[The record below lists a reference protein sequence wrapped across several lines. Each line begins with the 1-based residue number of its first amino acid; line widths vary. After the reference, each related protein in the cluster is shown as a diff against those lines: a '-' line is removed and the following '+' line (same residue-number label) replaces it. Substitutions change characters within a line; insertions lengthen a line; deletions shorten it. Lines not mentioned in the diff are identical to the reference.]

1 MKLSCK
7 IISDLLP
14 LYVEDLASE
23 DSRKAVEEHIA
34 TCSACRKNLEDM
46 RKQED
51 SITIEDI
58 PLKKVKATLQK
69 QRLKAIALTAVLVLA
84 LAVSI
89 IAFLTTPEYLPYSDN
104 MFTFSE
110 NEDGTIIVTVNKA
123 ISGYDVDE
131 YFDPDNTSVYIYN
144 ISVWKYQFGKRSV
157 GQNIVLKPAN
167 AENAAVF
174 YHTDGAEDTFVY
186 GYNPDPDRGIITLPR
201 LVLDYYIFIAIML
214 IMILGVLLLS
224 FRKDTKAKR
233 VLEYIIGIPAAYL
246 IGHLCIKGF
255 TTTTYSVTRDL
266 FAIMTVA
273 VLLYCALEIN
283 QGEAYFIFKNIY
295 GGDWADFLDKSSDLS
310 DEKVA
315 KVVAMLRF
323 YALFEQG
330 NYEEALDIYEK
341 QLAID
346 KDNQKAKVLAAICL
360 LETGEKKKAAK
371 LAEELGKSDPNS
383 WIMADLALYYLKA
396 GDQEKA
402 LQLAEK
408 SLDSDLTNLDAVAV
422 LSELAKSGIELQCNL
437 AIIKFVVY
445 STEPI
450 RLAEQELKAMS
461 LDIPLEYQLPSSPW
475 KLSDRSKDIPEQD
488 ESDDTSGDKGD
499 TPVVVDQQKNKA
511 VEAQDPD
518 TIEAVF
524 AAVQSYLDKYYGL
537 SVVNGDIYD
546 PSYNGYAIRIHEISD
561 LKGNRAVGL
570 LGPYASEADYEIGVH
585 KRGGRWQVDYCC
597 SYYMGVDCDSDKS
610 ENYEEICSLIAK
622 KEGFEIK
629 DDAWVY
635 RFDLK
640 SYDSGRAVVLAAP
653 FCEHW
658 KWVYTLEKG
667 SSGWQV
673 VSREPASEPRFPEWL
688 YGHARR

>member
-201 LVLDYYIFIAIML
+201 LVLGYYIFIAIML

-273 VLLYCALEIN
+273 VLLYCAL
-283 QGEAYFIFKNIY
+283 
-295 GGDWADFLDKSSDLS
+295 
-310 DEKVA
+310 
-315 KVVAMLRF
+315 
-323 YALFEQG
+323 
-330 NYEEALDIYEK
+330 
-341 QLAID
+341 
-346 KDNQKAKVLAAICL
+346 L
-360 LETGEKKKAAK
+360 LTAGLIRKKK
-371 LAEELGKSDPNS
+371 
-383 WIMADLALYYLKA
+383 
-396 GDQEKA
+396 EK
-402 LQLAEK
+402 
-408 SLDSDLTNLDAVAV
+408 
-422 LSELAKSGIELQCNL
+422 
-437 AIIKFVVY
+437 
-445 STEPI
+445 
-450 RLAEQELKAMS
+450 R
-461 LDIPLEYQLPSSPW
+461 
-475 KLSDRSKDIPEQD
+475 
-488 ESDDTSGDKGD
+488 
-499 TPVVVDQQKNKA
+499 
-511 VEAQDPD
+511 
-518 TIEAVF
+518 
-524 AAVQSYLDKYYGL
+524 
-537 SVVNGDIYD
+537 
-546 PSYNGYAIRIHEISD
+546 H
-561 LKGNRAVGL
+561 
-570 LGPYASEADYEIGVH
+570 
-585 KRGGRWQVDYCC
+585 
-597 SYYMGVDCDSDKS
+597 
-610 ENYEEICSLIAK
+610 
-622 KEGFEIK
+622 
-629 DDAWVY
+629 
-635 RFDLK
+635 
-640 SYDSGRAVVLAAP
+640 
-653 FCEHW
+653 
-658 KWVYTLEKG
+658 
-667 SSGWQV
+667 
-673 VSREPASEPRFPEWL
+673 
-688 YGHARR
+688 

>member
-110 NEDGTIIVTVNKA
+110 NEDGTIIVAVNKA

-157 GQNIVLKPAN
+157 GQSIVLKPAN

-201 LVLDYYIFIAIML
+201 LVLGYYIFIAIML

-233 VLEYIIGIPAAYL
+233 VLEYIIGIPVAYL

-273 VLLYCALEIN
+273 VLLYCAL
-283 QGEAYFIFKNIY
+283 
-295 GGDWADFLDKSSDLS
+295 
-310 DEKVA
+310 
-315 KVVAMLRF
+315 
-323 YALFEQG
+323 
-330 NYEEALDIYEK
+330 
-341 QLAID
+341 
-346 KDNQKAKVLAAICL
+346 L
-360 LETGEKKKAAK
+360 LTVGLIRKKK
-371 LAEELGKSDPNS
+371 
-383 WIMADLALYYLKA
+383 
-396 GDQEKA
+396 EK
-402 LQLAEK
+402 
-408 SLDSDLTNLDAVAV
+408 
-422 LSELAKSGIELQCNL
+422 
-437 AIIKFVVY
+437 
-445 STEPI
+445 
-450 RLAEQELKAMS
+450 R
-461 LDIPLEYQLPSSPW
+461 
-475 KLSDRSKDIPEQD
+475 
-488 ESDDTSGDKGD
+488 
-499 TPVVVDQQKNKA
+499 
-511 VEAQDPD
+511 
-518 TIEAVF
+518 
-524 AAVQSYLDKYYGL
+524 
-537 SVVNGDIYD
+537 
-546 PSYNGYAIRIHEISD
+546 H
-561 LKGNRAVGL
+561 
-570 LGPYASEADYEIGVH
+570 
-585 KRGGRWQVDYCC
+585 
-597 SYYMGVDCDSDKS
+597 
-610 ENYEEICSLIAK
+610 
-622 KEGFEIK
+622 
-629 DDAWVY
+629 
-635 RFDLK
+635 
-640 SYDSGRAVVLAAP
+640 
-653 FCEHW
+653 
-658 KWVYTLEKG
+658 
-667 SSGWQV
+667 
-673 VSREPASEPRFPEWL
+673 
-688 YGHARR
+688 

>member
-201 LVLDYYIFIAIML
+201 LVLDYYIFIAITL

-273 VLLYCALEIN
+273 VLLYCAL
-283 QGEAYFIFKNIY
+283 
-295 GGDWADFLDKSSDLS
+295 
-310 DEKVA
+310 
-315 KVVAMLRF
+315 
-323 YALFEQG
+323 
-330 NYEEALDIYEK
+330 
-341 QLAID
+341 
-346 KDNQKAKVLAAICL
+346 L
-360 LETGEKKKAAK
+360 LTVGLIRKKK
-371 LAEELGKSDPNS
+371 
-383 WIMADLALYYLKA
+383 
-396 GDQEKA
+396 EK
-402 LQLAEK
+402 
-408 SLDSDLTNLDAVAV
+408 
-422 LSELAKSGIELQCNL
+422 
-437 AIIKFVVY
+437 
-445 STEPI
+445 
-450 RLAEQELKAMS
+450 R
-461 LDIPLEYQLPSSPW
+461 
-475 KLSDRSKDIPEQD
+475 
-488 ESDDTSGDKGD
+488 
-499 TPVVVDQQKNKA
+499 
-511 VEAQDPD
+511 
-518 TIEAVF
+518 
-524 AAVQSYLDKYYGL
+524 
-537 SVVNGDIYD
+537 
-546 PSYNGYAIRIHEISD
+546 H
-561 LKGNRAVGL
+561 
-570 LGPYASEADYEIGVH
+570 
-585 KRGGRWQVDYCC
+585 
-597 SYYMGVDCDSDKS
+597 
-610 ENYEEICSLIAK
+610 
-622 KEGFEIK
+622 
-629 DDAWVY
+629 
-635 RFDLK
+635 
-640 SYDSGRAVVLAAP
+640 
-653 FCEHW
+653 
-658 KWVYTLEKG
+658 
-667 SSGWQV
+667 
-673 VSREPASEPRFPEWL
+673 
-688 YGHARR
+688 

>member
-110 NEDGTIIVTVNKA
+110 NEDGTIIVAVNKA

-157 GQNIVLKPAN
+157 GQSIVLKPAN

-273 VLLYCALEIN
+273 VLLYCAL
-283 QGEAYFIFKNIY
+283 
-295 GGDWADFLDKSSDLS
+295 
-310 DEKVA
+310 
-315 KVVAMLRF
+315 
-323 YALFEQG
+323 
-330 NYEEALDIYEK
+330 
-341 QLAID
+341 
-346 KDNQKAKVLAAICL
+346 L
-360 LETGEKKKAAK
+360 LTVGLIRKKK
-371 LAEELGKSDPNS
+371 
-383 WIMADLALYYLKA
+383 
-396 GDQEKA
+396 EK
-402 LQLAEK
+402 
-408 SLDSDLTNLDAVAV
+408 
-422 LSELAKSGIELQCNL
+422 
-437 AIIKFVVY
+437 
-445 STEPI
+445 
-450 RLAEQELKAMS
+450 R
-461 LDIPLEYQLPSSPW
+461 
-475 KLSDRSKDIPEQD
+475 
-488 ESDDTSGDKGD
+488 
-499 TPVVVDQQKNKA
+499 
-511 VEAQDPD
+511 
-518 TIEAVF
+518 
-524 AAVQSYLDKYYGL
+524 
-537 SVVNGDIYD
+537 
-546 PSYNGYAIRIHEISD
+546 H
-561 LKGNRAVGL
+561 
-570 LGPYASEADYEIGVH
+570 
-585 KRGGRWQVDYCC
+585 
-597 SYYMGVDCDSDKS
+597 
-610 ENYEEICSLIAK
+610 
-622 KEGFEIK
+622 
-629 DDAWVY
+629 
-635 RFDLK
+635 
-640 SYDSGRAVVLAAP
+640 
-653 FCEHW
+653 
-658 KWVYTLEKG
+658 
-667 SSGWQV
+667 
-673 VSREPASEPRFPEWL
+673 
-688 YGHARR
+688 

>member
-273 VLLYCALEIN
+273 VLLYCAL
-283 QGEAYFIFKNIY
+283 
-295 GGDWADFLDKSSDLS
+295 
-310 DEKVA
+310 
-315 KVVAMLRF
+315 
-323 YALFEQG
+323 
-330 NYEEALDIYEK
+330 
-341 QLAID
+341 
-346 KDNQKAKVLAAICL
+346 L
-360 LETGEKKKAAK
+360 LTVGLIRKKK
-371 LAEELGKSDPNS
+371 
-383 WIMADLALYYLKA
+383 
-396 GDQEKA
+396 EK
-402 LQLAEK
+402 
-408 SLDSDLTNLDAVAV
+408 
-422 LSELAKSGIELQCNL
+422 
-437 AIIKFVVY
+437 
-445 STEPI
+445 
-450 RLAEQELKAMS
+450 R
-461 LDIPLEYQLPSSPW
+461 
-475 KLSDRSKDIPEQD
+475 
-488 ESDDTSGDKGD
+488 
-499 TPVVVDQQKNKA
+499 
-511 VEAQDPD
+511 
-518 TIEAVF
+518 
-524 AAVQSYLDKYYGL
+524 
-537 SVVNGDIYD
+537 
-546 PSYNGYAIRIHEISD
+546 H
-561 LKGNRAVGL
+561 
-570 LGPYASEADYEIGVH
+570 
-585 KRGGRWQVDYCC
+585 
-597 SYYMGVDCDSDKS
+597 
-610 ENYEEICSLIAK
+610 
-622 KEGFEIK
+622 
-629 DDAWVY
+629 
-635 RFDLK
+635 
-640 SYDSGRAVVLAAP
+640 
-653 FCEHW
+653 
-658 KWVYTLEKG
+658 
-667 SSGWQV
+667 
-673 VSREPASEPRFPEWL
+673 
-688 YGHARR
+688 

>member
-233 VLEYIIGIPAAYL
+233 VLEYIIGIPVAYL

-273 VLLYCALEIN
+273 VLLYCAL
-283 QGEAYFIFKNIY
+283 
-295 GGDWADFLDKSSDLS
+295 
-310 DEKVA
+310 
-315 KVVAMLRF
+315 
-323 YALFEQG
+323 
-330 NYEEALDIYEK
+330 
-341 QLAID
+341 
-346 KDNQKAKVLAAICL
+346 L
-360 LETGEKKKAAK
+360 LTVGLIRKKK
-371 LAEELGKSDPNS
+371 
-383 WIMADLALYYLKA
+383 
-396 GDQEKA
+396 EK
-402 LQLAEK
+402 
-408 SLDSDLTNLDAVAV
+408 
-422 LSELAKSGIELQCNL
+422 
-437 AIIKFVVY
+437 
-445 STEPI
+445 
-450 RLAEQELKAMS
+450 R
-461 LDIPLEYQLPSSPW
+461 
-475 KLSDRSKDIPEQD
+475 
-488 ESDDTSGDKGD
+488 
-499 TPVVVDQQKNKA
+499 
-511 VEAQDPD
+511 
-518 TIEAVF
+518 
-524 AAVQSYLDKYYGL
+524 
-537 SVVNGDIYD
+537 
-546 PSYNGYAIRIHEISD
+546 H
-561 LKGNRAVGL
+561 
-570 LGPYASEADYEIGVH
+570 
-585 KRGGRWQVDYCC
+585 
-597 SYYMGVDCDSDKS
+597 
-610 ENYEEICSLIAK
+610 
-622 KEGFEIK
+622 
-629 DDAWVY
+629 
-635 RFDLK
+635 
-640 SYDSGRAVVLAAP
+640 
-653 FCEHW
+653 
-658 KWVYTLEKG
+658 
-667 SSGWQV
+667 
-673 VSREPASEPRFPEWL
+673 
-688 YGHARR
+688 

>member
-144 ISVWKYQFGKRSV
+144 ISVWKYQFGKRSF

-201 LVLDYYIFIAIML
+201 LVLGYYIFIAIML

-273 VLLYCALEIN
+273 VLLYCAL
-283 QGEAYFIFKNIY
+283 
-295 GGDWADFLDKSSDLS
+295 
-310 DEKVA
+310 
-315 KVVAMLRF
+315 
-323 YALFEQG
+323 
-330 NYEEALDIYEK
+330 
-341 QLAID
+341 
-346 KDNQKAKVLAAICL
+346 L
-360 LETGEKKKAAK
+360 LTAGLIRKKK
-371 LAEELGKSDPNS
+371 
-383 WIMADLALYYLKA
+383 
-396 GDQEKA
+396 EK
-402 LQLAEK
+402 
-408 SLDSDLTNLDAVAV
+408 
-422 LSELAKSGIELQCNL
+422 
-437 AIIKFVVY
+437 
-445 STEPI
+445 
-450 RLAEQELKAMS
+450 R
-461 LDIPLEYQLPSSPW
+461 
-475 KLSDRSKDIPEQD
+475 
-488 ESDDTSGDKGD
+488 
-499 TPVVVDQQKNKA
+499 
-511 VEAQDPD
+511 
-518 TIEAVF
+518 
-524 AAVQSYLDKYYGL
+524 
-537 SVVNGDIYD
+537 
-546 PSYNGYAIRIHEISD
+546 H
-561 LKGNRAVGL
+561 
-570 LGPYASEADYEIGVH
+570 
-585 KRGGRWQVDYCC
+585 
-597 SYYMGVDCDSDKS
+597 
-610 ENYEEICSLIAK
+610 
-622 KEGFEIK
+622 
-629 DDAWVY
+629 
-635 RFDLK
+635 
-640 SYDSGRAVVLAAP
+640 
-653 FCEHW
+653 
-658 KWVYTLEKG
+658 
-667 SSGWQV
+667 
-673 VSREPASEPRFPEWL
+673 
-688 YGHARR
+688 

>member
-201 LVLDYYIFIAIML
+201 LVLGYYIFIAIML

-273 VLLYCALEIN
+273 VLLYCAL
-283 QGEAYFIFKNIY
+283 
-295 GGDWADFLDKSSDLS
+295 
-310 DEKVA
+310 
-315 KVVAMLRF
+315 
-323 YALFEQG
+323 
-330 NYEEALDIYEK
+330 
-341 QLAID
+341 
-346 KDNQKAKVLAAICL
+346 L
-360 LETGEKKKAAK
+360 LTVGLIRKKK
-371 LAEELGKSDPNS
+371 
-383 WIMADLALYYLKA
+383 
-396 GDQEKA
+396 EK
-402 LQLAEK
+402 
-408 SLDSDLTNLDAVAV
+408 
-422 LSELAKSGIELQCNL
+422 
-437 AIIKFVVY
+437 
-445 STEPI
+445 
-450 RLAEQELKAMS
+450 R
-461 LDIPLEYQLPSSPW
+461 
-475 KLSDRSKDIPEQD
+475 
-488 ESDDTSGDKGD
+488 
-499 TPVVVDQQKNKA
+499 
-511 VEAQDPD
+511 
-518 TIEAVF
+518 
-524 AAVQSYLDKYYGL
+524 
-537 SVVNGDIYD
+537 
-546 PSYNGYAIRIHEISD
+546 H
-561 LKGNRAVGL
+561 
-570 LGPYASEADYEIGVH
+570 
-585 KRGGRWQVDYCC
+585 
-597 SYYMGVDCDSDKS
+597 
-610 ENYEEICSLIAK
+610 
-622 KEGFEIK
+622 
-629 DDAWVY
+629 
-635 RFDLK
+635 
-640 SYDSGRAVVLAAP
+640 
-653 FCEHW
+653 
-658 KWVYTLEKG
+658 
-667 SSGWQV
+667 
-673 VSREPASEPRFPEWL
+673 
-688 YGHARR
+688 

>member
-201 LVLDYYIFIAIML
+201 LVLGYYIFIAIML

-233 VLEYIIGIPAAYL
+233 VLEYIIGIPVAYL

-273 VLLYCALEIN
+273 VLLYCAL
-283 QGEAYFIFKNIY
+283 
-295 GGDWADFLDKSSDLS
+295 
-310 DEKVA
+310 
-315 KVVAMLRF
+315 
-323 YALFEQG
+323 
-330 NYEEALDIYEK
+330 
-341 QLAID
+341 
-346 KDNQKAKVLAAICL
+346 L
-360 LETGEKKKAAK
+360 LTVGLIRKKK
-371 LAEELGKSDPNS
+371 
-383 WIMADLALYYLKA
+383 
-396 GDQEKA
+396 EK
-402 LQLAEK
+402 
-408 SLDSDLTNLDAVAV
+408 
-422 LSELAKSGIELQCNL
+422 
-437 AIIKFVVY
+437 
-445 STEPI
+445 
-450 RLAEQELKAMS
+450 R
-461 LDIPLEYQLPSSPW
+461 
-475 KLSDRSKDIPEQD
+475 
-488 ESDDTSGDKGD
+488 
-499 TPVVVDQQKNKA
+499 
-511 VEAQDPD
+511 
-518 TIEAVF
+518 
-524 AAVQSYLDKYYGL
+524 
-537 SVVNGDIYD
+537 
-546 PSYNGYAIRIHEISD
+546 H
-561 LKGNRAVGL
+561 
-570 LGPYASEADYEIGVH
+570 
-585 KRGGRWQVDYCC
+585 
-597 SYYMGVDCDSDKS
+597 
-610 ENYEEICSLIAK
+610 
-622 KEGFEIK
+622 
-629 DDAWVY
+629 
-635 RFDLK
+635 
-640 SYDSGRAVVLAAP
+640 
-653 FCEHW
+653 
-658 KWVYTLEKG
+658 
-667 SSGWQV
+667 
-673 VSREPASEPRFPEWL
+673 
-688 YGHARR
+688 

>member
-1 MKLSCK
+1 MKLSFK

-273 VLLYCALEIN
+273 VLLYCAL
-283 QGEAYFIFKNIY
+283 
-295 GGDWADFLDKSSDLS
+295 
-310 DEKVA
+310 
-315 KVVAMLRF
+315 
-323 YALFEQG
+323 
-330 NYEEALDIYEK
+330 
-341 QLAID
+341 
-346 KDNQKAKVLAAICL
+346 L
-360 LETGEKKKAAK
+360 LTVGLIRKKK
-371 LAEELGKSDPNS
+371 
-383 WIMADLALYYLKA
+383 
-396 GDQEKA
+396 EK
-402 LQLAEK
+402 
-408 SLDSDLTNLDAVAV
+408 
-422 LSELAKSGIELQCNL
+422 
-437 AIIKFVVY
+437 
-445 STEPI
+445 
-450 RLAEQELKAMS
+450 R
-461 LDIPLEYQLPSSPW
+461 
-475 KLSDRSKDIPEQD
+475 
-488 ESDDTSGDKGD
+488 
-499 TPVVVDQQKNKA
+499 
-511 VEAQDPD
+511 
-518 TIEAVF
+518 
-524 AAVQSYLDKYYGL
+524 
-537 SVVNGDIYD
+537 
-546 PSYNGYAIRIHEISD
+546 H
-561 LKGNRAVGL
+561 
-570 LGPYASEADYEIGVH
+570 
-585 KRGGRWQVDYCC
+585 
-597 SYYMGVDCDSDKS
+597 
-610 ENYEEICSLIAK
+610 
-622 KEGFEIK
+622 
-629 DDAWVY
+629 
-635 RFDLK
+635 
-640 SYDSGRAVVLAAP
+640 
-653 FCEHW
+653 
-658 KWVYTLEKG
+658 
-667 SSGWQV
+667 
-673 VSREPASEPRFPEWL
+673 
-688 YGHARR
+688 

>member
-110 NEDGTIIVTVNKA
+110 NEDGTIIVAVNKA

-233 VLEYIIGIPAAYL
+233 VLEYIIGIPVAYL

-273 VLLYCALEIN
+273 VLLYCAL
-283 QGEAYFIFKNIY
+283 
-295 GGDWADFLDKSSDLS
+295 
-310 DEKVA
+310 
-315 KVVAMLRF
+315 
-323 YALFEQG
+323 
-330 NYEEALDIYEK
+330 
-341 QLAID
+341 
-346 KDNQKAKVLAAICL
+346 L
-360 LETGEKKKAAK
+360 LTVGLIRKKK
-371 LAEELGKSDPNS
+371 
-383 WIMADLALYYLKA
+383 
-396 GDQEKA
+396 EK
-402 LQLAEK
+402 
-408 SLDSDLTNLDAVAV
+408 
-422 LSELAKSGIELQCNL
+422 
-437 AIIKFVVY
+437 
-445 STEPI
+445 
-450 RLAEQELKAMS
+450 R
-461 LDIPLEYQLPSSPW
+461 
-475 KLSDRSKDIPEQD
+475 
-488 ESDDTSGDKGD
+488 
-499 TPVVVDQQKNKA
+499 
-511 VEAQDPD
+511 
-518 TIEAVF
+518 
-524 AAVQSYLDKYYGL
+524 
-537 SVVNGDIYD
+537 
-546 PSYNGYAIRIHEISD
+546 H
-561 LKGNRAVGL
+561 
-570 LGPYASEADYEIGVH
+570 
-585 KRGGRWQVDYCC
+585 
-597 SYYMGVDCDSDKS
+597 
-610 ENYEEICSLIAK
+610 
-622 KEGFEIK
+622 
-629 DDAWVY
+629 
-635 RFDLK
+635 
-640 SYDSGRAVVLAAP
+640 
-653 FCEHW
+653 
-658 KWVYTLEKG
+658 
-667 SSGWQV
+667 
-673 VSREPASEPRFPEWL
+673 
-688 YGHARR
+688 

>member
-157 GQNIVLKPAN
+157 GQSIVLKPAN

-201 LVLDYYIFIAIML
+201 LVLGYYIFIAIML

-233 VLEYIIGIPAAYL
+233 VLEYIIGIPVAYL

-273 VLLYCALEIN
+273 VLLYCAL
-283 QGEAYFIFKNIY
+283 
-295 GGDWADFLDKSSDLS
+295 
-310 DEKVA
+310 
-315 KVVAMLRF
+315 
-323 YALFEQG
+323 
-330 NYEEALDIYEK
+330 
-341 QLAID
+341 
-346 KDNQKAKVLAAICL
+346 L
-360 LETGEKKKAAK
+360 LTVGLIRKKK
-371 LAEELGKSDPNS
+371 
-383 WIMADLALYYLKA
+383 
-396 GDQEKA
+396 EK
-402 LQLAEK
+402 
-408 SLDSDLTNLDAVAV
+408 
-422 LSELAKSGIELQCNL
+422 
-437 AIIKFVVY
+437 
-445 STEPI
+445 
-450 RLAEQELKAMS
+450 R
-461 LDIPLEYQLPSSPW
+461 
-475 KLSDRSKDIPEQD
+475 
-488 ESDDTSGDKGD
+488 
-499 TPVVVDQQKNKA
+499 
-511 VEAQDPD
+511 
-518 TIEAVF
+518 
-524 AAVQSYLDKYYGL
+524 
-537 SVVNGDIYD
+537 
-546 PSYNGYAIRIHEISD
+546 H
-561 LKGNRAVGL
+561 
-570 LGPYASEADYEIGVH
+570 
-585 KRGGRWQVDYCC
+585 
-597 SYYMGVDCDSDKS
+597 
-610 ENYEEICSLIAK
+610 
-622 KEGFEIK
+622 
-629 DDAWVY
+629 
-635 RFDLK
+635 
-640 SYDSGRAVVLAAP
+640 
-653 FCEHW
+653 
-658 KWVYTLEKG
+658 
-667 SSGWQV
+667 
-673 VSREPASEPRFPEWL
+673 
-688 YGHARR
+688 

>member
-157 GQNIVLKPAN
+157 GQSIVLKPAN

-201 LVLDYYIFIAIML
+201 LVLGYYIFIAIML

-273 VLLYCALEIN
+273 VLLYCAL
-283 QGEAYFIFKNIY
+283 
-295 GGDWADFLDKSSDLS
+295 
-310 DEKVA
+310 
-315 KVVAMLRF
+315 
-323 YALFEQG
+323 
-330 NYEEALDIYEK
+330 
-341 QLAID
+341 
-346 KDNQKAKVLAAICL
+346 L
-360 LETGEKKKAAK
+360 LTVGLIRKKK
-371 LAEELGKSDPNS
+371 
-383 WIMADLALYYLKA
+383 
-396 GDQEKA
+396 EK
-402 LQLAEK
+402 
-408 SLDSDLTNLDAVAV
+408 
-422 LSELAKSGIELQCNL
+422 
-437 AIIKFVVY
+437 
-445 STEPI
+445 
-450 RLAEQELKAMS
+450 R
-461 LDIPLEYQLPSSPW
+461 
-475 KLSDRSKDIPEQD
+475 
-488 ESDDTSGDKGD
+488 
-499 TPVVVDQQKNKA
+499 
-511 VEAQDPD
+511 
-518 TIEAVF
+518 
-524 AAVQSYLDKYYGL
+524 
-537 SVVNGDIYD
+537 
-546 PSYNGYAIRIHEISD
+546 H
-561 LKGNRAVGL
+561 
-570 LGPYASEADYEIGVH
+570 
-585 KRGGRWQVDYCC
+585 
-597 SYYMGVDCDSDKS
+597 
-610 ENYEEICSLIAK
+610 
-622 KEGFEIK
+622 
-629 DDAWVY
+629 
-635 RFDLK
+635 
-640 SYDSGRAVVLAAP
+640 
-653 FCEHW
+653 
-658 KWVYTLEKG
+658 
-667 SSGWQV
+667 
-673 VSREPASEPRFPEWL
+673 
-688 YGHARR
+688 

>member
-110 NEDGTIIVTVNKA
+110 NEDGTIIVAVNKA

-157 GQNIVLKPAN
+157 GQSIVLKPAN

-201 LVLDYYIFIAIML
+201 LVLGYYIFIAIML

-273 VLLYCALEIN
+273 VLLYCAL
-283 QGEAYFIFKNIY
+283 
-295 GGDWADFLDKSSDLS
+295 
-310 DEKVA
+310 
-315 KVVAMLRF
+315 
-323 YALFEQG
+323 
-330 NYEEALDIYEK
+330 
-341 QLAID
+341 
-346 KDNQKAKVLAAICL
+346 L
-360 LETGEKKKAAK
+360 LTVGLIRKKK
-371 LAEELGKSDPNS
+371 
-383 WIMADLALYYLKA
+383 
-396 GDQEKA
+396 EK
-402 LQLAEK
+402 
-408 SLDSDLTNLDAVAV
+408 
-422 LSELAKSGIELQCNL
+422 
-437 AIIKFVVY
+437 
-445 STEPI
+445 
-450 RLAEQELKAMS
+450 R
-461 LDIPLEYQLPSSPW
+461 
-475 KLSDRSKDIPEQD
+475 
-488 ESDDTSGDKGD
+488 
-499 TPVVVDQQKNKA
+499 
-511 VEAQDPD
+511 
-518 TIEAVF
+518 
-524 AAVQSYLDKYYGL
+524 
-537 SVVNGDIYD
+537 
-546 PSYNGYAIRIHEISD
+546 H
-561 LKGNRAVGL
+561 
-570 LGPYASEADYEIGVH
+570 
-585 KRGGRWQVDYCC
+585 
-597 SYYMGVDCDSDKS
+597 
-610 ENYEEICSLIAK
+610 
-622 KEGFEIK
+622 
-629 DDAWVY
+629 
-635 RFDLK
+635 
-640 SYDSGRAVVLAAP
+640 
-653 FCEHW
+653 
-658 KWVYTLEKG
+658 
-667 SSGWQV
+667 
-673 VSREPASEPRFPEWL
+673 
-688 YGHARR
+688 

>member
-157 GQNIVLKPAN
+157 GQSIVLKPAN

-174 YHTDGAEDTFVY
+174 YHTDSAEDTFVY

-201 LVLDYYIFIAIML
+201 LVLGYYIFIAIML

-273 VLLYCALEIN
+273 VLLYCAL
-283 QGEAYFIFKNIY
+283 
-295 GGDWADFLDKSSDLS
+295 
-310 DEKVA
+310 
-315 KVVAMLRF
+315 
-323 YALFEQG
+323 
-330 NYEEALDIYEK
+330 
-341 QLAID
+341 
-346 KDNQKAKVLAAICL
+346 L
-360 LETGEKKKAAK
+360 LTVGLIRKKK
-371 LAEELGKSDPNS
+371 
-383 WIMADLALYYLKA
+383 
-396 GDQEKA
+396 EK
-402 LQLAEK
+402 
-408 SLDSDLTNLDAVAV
+408 
-422 LSELAKSGIELQCNL
+422 
-437 AIIKFVVY
+437 
-445 STEPI
+445 
-450 RLAEQELKAMS
+450 R
-461 LDIPLEYQLPSSPW
+461 
-475 KLSDRSKDIPEQD
+475 
-488 ESDDTSGDKGD
+488 
-499 TPVVVDQQKNKA
+499 
-511 VEAQDPD
+511 
-518 TIEAVF
+518 
-524 AAVQSYLDKYYGL
+524 
-537 SVVNGDIYD
+537 
-546 PSYNGYAIRIHEISD
+546 H
-561 LKGNRAVGL
+561 
-570 LGPYASEADYEIGVH
+570 
-585 KRGGRWQVDYCC
+585 
-597 SYYMGVDCDSDKS
+597 
-610 ENYEEICSLIAK
+610 
-622 KEGFEIK
+622 
-629 DDAWVY
+629 
-635 RFDLK
+635 
-640 SYDSGRAVVLAAP
+640 
-653 FCEHW
+653 
-658 KWVYTLEKG
+658 
-667 SSGWQV
+667 
-673 VSREPASEPRFPEWL
+673 
-688 YGHARR
+688 